1 MEGINVTL
9 FKTALLNLKKRLAM
23 NLLIV
28 LEMTAAMIVFA
39 VMISSILIRYTYYAP
54 LKDIFESNGYFGLL
68 HFEYENKEK
77 NNLVHGAELG
87 EYIGN
92 PEKVI
97 SVNHLFIW
105 GDSSGNN
112 EPSRS
117 MCRAYSDEAI
127 ERFPPKLKKGR
138 WLNTSDKAEAI
149 EAVISENPFGWEV
162 GDTLELGFYGPGDL
176 YFPVEIVGELEK
188 DAKIFGLGTGLNKE
202 HDFNLCYSVYDYD
215 YEEVP
220 LMLLSSEYLDALD
233 LSELA
238 FPGAEITQ
246 WPFGVH
252 LIVYD
257 DDTSED
263 VLKEGQR
270 MLGEMAAI
278 GSAYT
283 ESFEILEP
291 NSRKYLYMQVYNLLP
306 IIISILIL
314 TFVSSISST
323 AISTRERL
331 RDYSIFYITGLRWN
345 QCVWI
350 NMIQSAVISAIS
362 LVLAFAGMAVI
373 GFTPLGETVTIIWS
387 GWIFLAAI
395 GLAVLYLLV
404 SMLMPAII
412 IRKSSPKEIL
422 TR

>member
-23 NLLIV
+23 NILIIF
-28 LEMTAAMIVFA
+28 EMTAAMIVFA
-39 VMISSILIRYTYYAP
+39 VMISSILIRYTYYEP

-68 HFEYENKEK
+68 RFEYENKEK

-87 EYIGN
+87 EYIGD

-97 SVNHLFIW
+97 SVSELFICW
-105 GDSSGNN
+105 DSSGNT

-117 MCRAYSDEAI
+117 ACRAYSDEAI
-127 ERFPPKLKKGR
+127 RRFPPKLKKGR
-138 WLNTSDKAEAI
+138 WLNISDKAEKI

-162 GDTLELGFYGPGDL
+162 GDTLELCFYGPGDL
-176 YFPVEIVGELEK
+176 YFPVEIVGELEE
-188 DAKIFGLGTGLNKE
+188 DAKIFGLSARFDKE
-202 HDFNLCYSVYDYD
+202 HDFNLCYCVYDYD

-220 LMLLSSEYLDALD
+220 LMLFSSEYIDTVEVPLDVD
-233 LSELA
+233 
-238 FPGAEITQ
+238 PPAEITQ
-246 WPFGVH
+246 WPCGVH
-252 LIVYD
+252 LFVYD
-257 DDTSED
+257 GDTNPEI
-263 VLKEGQR
+263 LKEGQR

-283 ESFEILEP
+283 ESFETLEP

-350 NMIQSAVISAIS
+350 NMIQSAVVSAIS
-362 LVLAFAGMAVI
+362 LALAFAGMAVI

-395 GLAVLYLLV
+395 GLAILYMLV
-404 SMLMPAII
+404 SMLMPALI

-422 TR
+422 TK